1 MARIGI
7 PGLGRMGSAIAER
20 LLDEGHELIV
30 WNRSPGKSEALV
42 QRGAVLADSPRALA
56 ARAEVILSILTDAA
70 AMRQVYEGA
79 DGVLS
84 ADVKGKLVV
93 EMSTVRPE
101 VQVALAAR
109 LRSHGA
115 AYVECPVGG
124 TVGPARQGKL
134 LGLAGGEA
142 EDVARARPVLDRL
155 CRRLDHVG
163 PVGAGASLKLASN
176 LLLLVFLQTFGEA
189 LTLCRHL
196 NLDPVWLTEFFSE
209 TSGGTNLLKNRGPAI
224 ALALQ
229 GGDPQPRTYDL
240 ELVRK
245 DLRAMLEEA
254 RALGTQL
261 PLTARAL
268 EVYDGAAAAGW
279 GDRDSAALPGY
290 WPSRPALG

>member
-7 PGLGRMGSAIAER
+7 PGVGRMGSAIAER
-20 LLDEGHELIV
+20 LLDMGHEVIV
-30 WNRSPGKSEALV
+30 WNRSPGKAQLLLE
-42 QRGAVLADSPRALA
+42 RGAVLAESPRALA
-56 ARAEVILSILTDAA
+56 AQAETILTILTDGT
-70 AMRQVYEGA
+70 AMKEVYEDA

-84 ADVKGKLVV
+84 ADVKDKLIV
-93 EMSTVRPE
+93 EMSTVRPD
-101 VQVALAAR
+101 VQVALAAKV
-109 LRSHGA
+109 RSHMA

-142 EDVARARPVLDRL
+142 DDVERARAVLDQI
-155 CRRLDHVG
+155 CRRVDHVG
-163 PVGAGASLKLASN
+163 PVGAGASLKLSSN
-176 LLLLVFLQTFGEA
+176 LLLLVFFQTFGEA

-196 NLDPVWLTEFFSE
+196 NLDPRWLTEFFADV
-209 TSGGTNLLKNRGPAI
+209 SGGTNLLKTRGPAI

-240 ELVRK
+240 DLVRK
-245 DLRAMLEEA
+245 DLRMMLEEA
-254 RALGTQL
+254 RALGSDL
-261 PLTARAL
+261 PVTARAL

-290 WPSRPALG
+290 WPSRSAKG